1 MNIPKTNLKRVVIV
15 GGGFAG
21 LELAKRLKGAPY
33 QVVLLDKNNYHTFQ
47 PLLYQVATAGL
58 EPDSIAHPLRKIF
71 RGRKQFFFRLA
82 EVQKVQV
89 DQKQVQTNIGN
100 IQYDHLVIAT
110 GSGTNF
116 FGNQEIEYYAMSMKN
131 ITEALDIRSLLLQ
144 HFESAL
150 LTDDLQERQALMNVL
165 IVGGGPTGVELAGAI
180 AELRKHVLPRDY
192 PDLDIRQMHIH
203 LIEAAPRVLSG
214 MSEQASEAAQGFLE
228 KMGVQVWLDT
238 AVSSF
243 DGKRAVAG
251 DHEFLSKTMIWAAG
265 VKGSPIPGIPEN
277 AVLKNGRIA
286 VNAFNQVEGQEDIFV
301 LGDLA
306 QMASEGQPKGHP
318 MLAQVAMQQGKN
330 LSKNLRNLAQG
341 NSLIPFEYDDL
352 GSMATV
358 GRNKAVV
365 DLPRYKFQGFFAWFV
380 WMGVHVLQLIGFRNK
395 LLVATNWAYNY
406 FNYARDIRLIIRP
419 FSRPSKPYNL

>member
-71 RGRKQFFFRLA
+71 RGRNQFFFRLA
-82 EVQKVQV
+82 EVKEVQV
-89 DQKQVQTNIGN
+89 DQKQVQTTIGDLH
-100 IQYDHLVIAT
+100 YDHLVIAT

-116 FGNQEIEYYAMSMKN
+116 FGNKEIEYYAMSMKN

-165 IVGGGPTGVELAGAI
+165 VVGGGPTGVELAGAI

-203 LIEAAPRVLSG
+203 LIEASPRVLSG

-265 VKGSPIPGIPEN
+265 VKGVPIPGLPEE

-286 VNAFNQVEGQEDIFV
+286 VNEFNQIKGSENIFV

-306 QMASEGQPKGHP
+306 QMNSEENPKGHP
-318 MLAQVAMQQGKN
+318 MLAQVAMQQGDN
-330 LSKNLRNLAQG
+330 LSKNLRHLAQG
-341 NSLIPFEYDDL
+341 KTLTPFKYDDL

-419 FSRPSKPYNL
+419 FSRPSKPDNL

>member
-82 EVQKVQV
+82 EVKKVQV

-419 FSRPSKPYNL
+419 FSRPSKPDNL

>member
-1 MNIPKTNLKRVVIV
+1 
-15 GGGFAG
+15 
-21 LELAKRLKGAPY
+21 
-33 QVVLLDKNNYHTFQ
+33 
-47 PLLYQVATAGL
+47 
-58 EPDSIAHPLRKIF
+58 
-71 RGRKQFFFRLA
+71 
-82 EVQKVQV
+82 
-89 DQKQVQTNIGN
+89 
-100 IQYDHLVIAT
+100 
-110 GSGTNF
+110 
-116 FGNQEIEYYAMSMKN
+116 
-131 ITEALDIRSLLLQ
+131 
-144 HFESAL
+144 
-150 LTDDLQERQALMNVL
+150 MNVL
-165 IVGGGPTGVELAGAI
+165 IVGGGLTGVELAGAI

-251 DHEFLSKTMIWAAG
+251 DHEFFSKTMIWSAG
-265 VKGSPIPGIPEN
+265 VKGTPVPGIPEN
-277 AVLKNGRIA
+277 AVLKNGRVS
-286 VNAFNQVEGQEDIFV
+286 VNEFNQVEGQEDIYV

-306 QMASEGQPKGHP
+306 QMASEALPKGHP

-330 LSKNLRNLAQG
+330 LSENLRNLSQG
-341 NSLIPFEYDDL
+341 KSLTPFEYDDL

-358 GRNKAVV
+358 RRNKAVV

-419 FSRPSKPYNL
+419 FSRPSKPDNL

>member
-21 LELAKRLKGAPY
+21 LELAKRLKSAPF

-71 RGRKQFFFRLA
+71 RGRNQFFFRLA
-82 EVQKVQV
+82 EVQEVQV
-89 DQKQVQTNIGN
+89 EQKLVQTNIGN
-100 IQYDHLVIAT
+100 IHYDHLVIAT

-116 FGNQEIEYYAMSMKN
+116 FGNKEIEYYAMSMKN

-265 VKGSPIPGIPEN
+265 VKGTPIPGIPEN

-286 VNAFNQVEGQEDIFV
+286 VNEFNQVEGQEDIFV

-306 QMASEGQPKGHP
+306 QMASESQPKGHP

-341 NSLIPFEYDDL
+341 NSLIPFEYNDL

-419 FSRPSKPYNL
+419 FSRPSKPDNL